1 MNANANANANANIV
15 EEKDV
20 VVEEKKK
27 EEVGDMVVAKVKAKV
42 SAMFMFV
49 YNACFWYILWIIAHY
64 AVAHLYVHQ
73 CAPQS
78 FMGFIMSPLLNSSPQ
93 CKALRF
99 AMQYGGNLLDHMWI
113 VLGTWICTKIMPK
126 LF

>member
-1 MNANANANANANIV
+1 MNDANANANANIV
-15 EEKDV
+15 DKEEKE

-27 EEVGDMVVAKVKAKV
+27 EEEGDVVVKV
-42 SAMFMFV
+42 SAMFLFV
-49 YNACFWYILWIIAHY
+49 YNACFWYVLWIIAHY